1 MNPSPQ
7 VTNLRIPGPTPV
19 PPEVRQALAAPVIG
33 HRSAD
38 MQALMS
44 RVRQSLRQVF
54 QSEHEV
60 LFFAASGTGGME
72 AAVANLLSPGDRVLV
87 VSVGVFGERWIQLV
101 EAFGAEVDCLRFP
114 PGEAA
119 DPGRVA
125 ARLRT
130 EGPYRAVFATHN
142 ETSTGVTNDLEALSG
157 ALQEQ
162 GDERPLLVVDAIS
175 SLGAI
180 DLRTD
185 AWECDVVVTG
195 SQKALMTPP
204 GLALVSVSPRALAA
218 SEQARN
224 PRFYW
229 DFHKALQYATER
241 NQTPFTPSVSLLQG
255 LDVALEQILAEG
267 LQNCPGT
274 GSGAVERRDGPES
287 APRCL
292 CQDPHR
298 AAAGGVSHRGGW
310 GPRASERADL
320 PRGTHGLG
328 HPPGPGRG
336 APGPAADSESLTQA
350 TRLTAENAEGCQR
363 IRATD

>member
-54 QSEHEV
+54 QTEHEV
-60 LFFAASGTGGME
+60 LIFAASGTGGME

-267 LQNCPGT
+267 LQNCFARHRKLA
-274 GSGAVERRDGPES
+274 SFFRQGAEELGLEFLAQEAARSNVVTALKVPPDVS
-287 APRCL
+287 AKILIGRL
-292 CQDPHR
+292 R
-298 AAAGGVSHRGGW
+298 EEYRIEVAGGQGPLKGQIFRVGHMGW
-310 GPRASERADL
+310 VTRQDL
-320 PRGTHGLG
+320 AEVL
-328 HPPGPGRG
+328 
-336 APGPAADSESLTQA
+336 QA
-350 TRLTAENAEGCQR
+350 LRQILNH
-363 IRATD
+363 